1 VTKKVVTNVPA
12 SVFARL
18 KQLAQARQID
28 VNTILTRYF
37 IERLLYRLA
46 QSPERENFLLKGAM
60 LFAVWNDTPYR
71 PTKDL
76 DLLGRGPDDVDGMI
90 ARMASICRTAV
101 SDGDGVVFHADA
113 IVGEPIRSEEEY
125 HGVRLHV
132 PASLGSA
139 RTRIQI
145 DIGVGDAAPGTYD
158 GRYPT
163 LLDLPAPHVRM
174 YSREAVV
181 SEKYEAMVSLGGGN
195 SRMKDFSDVWVLQR
209 GFAFDGRALSG
220 AIGETFARR
229 GRPIPDAPP
238 VGLTTEWAGAANQER
253 AWRAFLRRSGLAS
266 PERAFADVVATLRL
280 FLLPPAEAARTL
292 HAFRE
297 SWPPGGPWTQER

>member
-18 KQLAQARQID
+18 KRLAQTSQID

-76 DLLGRGPDDVDGMI
+76 DLLGRGPDDVDAMI

-101 SDGDGVVFHADA
+101 SDGDGVVFDA
-113 IVGEPIRSEEEY
+113 EAIAGEPIRSEEEY
-125 HGVRLHV
+125 HGVRLRV

-145 DIGVGDAAPGTYD
+145 DVGIGDAAPGTYD

-181 SEKYEAMVSLGGGN
+181 SEKYEAMVSL
-195 SRMKDFSDVWVLQR
+195 R
-209 GFAFDGRALSG
+209 G
-220 AIGETFARR
+220 
-229 GRPIPDAPP
+229 
-238 VGLTTEWAGAANQER
+238 
-253 AWRAFLRRSGLAS
+253 
-266 PERAFADVVATLRL
+266 
-280 FLLPPAEAARTL
+280 
-292 HAFRE
+292 
-297 SWPPGGPWTQER
+297 